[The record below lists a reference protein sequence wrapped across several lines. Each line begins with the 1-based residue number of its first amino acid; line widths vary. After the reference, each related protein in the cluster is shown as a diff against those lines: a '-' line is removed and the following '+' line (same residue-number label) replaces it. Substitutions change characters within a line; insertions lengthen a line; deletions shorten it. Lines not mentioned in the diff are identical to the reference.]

1 MNIPWG
7 FGSFD
12 RVAFGLINGVWTH
25 PLLDKAMPVITNPQK
40 VPWLLYGVAPAA
52 LGLWLY
58 KGRRQALRVLV
69 VAAIAVGVSDVLAY
83 RVIKPWAARPR
94 PEYAGIGAIMRVP
107 SGGKLGFPS
116 NHAMNAAAAA
126 SVLSVAYPPL
136 GFVFWTLAGLV
147 AYSRVYVGAHY
158 PFDVLA
164 GLLFGGLLGWPWAV
178 LMLGG
183 GAGGGSGGGKKKKKR

>member
-1 MNIPWG
+1 MIIPWG

-25 PLLDKAMPVITNPQK
+25 PVLDRFMPVFTDIHK
-40 VPWLLYGVAPAA
+40 VKWFIYGAAPAG

-58 KGRRQALRVLV
+58 KGGKGALRVLV
-69 VAAIAVGVSDVLAY
+69 VAAIAMGVSDLLAY

-94 PEYAGIGAIMRVP
+94 PEYAGIGARVLTP
-107 SGGKLGFPS
+107 PGGKFGFPS
-116 NHAMNAAAAA
+116 NHSSNAGAAAA
-126 SVLSVAYPPL
+126 VLSVAYPAA
-136 GFVFWTLAGLV
+136 GFVFWIVAGLV
-147 AYSRVYVGAHY
+147 AYSRVYCGQHY

-164 GLLFGGLLGWPWAV
+164 GLALGGLLGWPWAV

-183 GAGGGSGGGKKKKKR
+183 GKGGGSGGSKKKRR

>member
-1 MNIPWG
+1 MNVPYG

-25 PLLDKAMPVITNPQK
+25 PVLDKAMPVITDPHK
-40 VPWLLYGVAPAA
+40 APWLLYGAAPLA

-58 KGRRQALRVLV
+58 KGRKHALRVLV
-69 VAAIAVGVSDVLAY
+69 VAALAVGASDLLAY
-83 RVIKPWAARPR
+83 RVLKPWAARPR

-126 SVLSVAYPPL
+126 SVLSVAYPAVSV
-136 GFVFWTLAGLV
+136 VFWGLAFVV
-147 AYSRVYVGAHY
+147 AYSRVYVGMHY

-164 GLLFGGLLGWPWAV
+164 GLAFGAVLGWPWAA
-178 LMLGG
+178 LMLGPASS
-183 GAGGGSGGGKKKKKR
+183 GAKKKKKR

>member
-12 RVAFGLINGVWTH
+12 RAAFGLINGVWTH
-25 PLLDKAMPVITNPQK
+25 PVLDKVMPMVTDPHRF
-40 VPWLLYGVAPAA
+40 PWLLYGVAPAA
-52 LGLWLY
+52 LGFWLY
-58 KGRRQALRVLV
+58 KGRKHALRVLV
-69 VAAIAVGVSDVLAY
+69 VAAIAVGAADMLAY
-83 RVIKPWAARPR
+83 RVLKPWAARPR
-94 PEYAGIGAIMRVP
+94 PEYAGIGAIVRTPV
-107 SGGKLGFPS
+107 GGRLGFPS

-126 SVLSVAYPPL
+126 SVLGVAYPAA
-136 GFVFWTLAGLV
+136 GIVFWAGAGLV

-158 PFDVLA
+158 PLDVLA
-164 GLLFGGLLGWPWAV
+164 GMLFGGLLGVLWAM

>member
-7 FGSFD
+7 FGSLD

-25 PLLDKAMPVITNPQK
+25 PVLDKAMPVITDPHR
-40 VPWLLYGVAPAA
+40 VPWLLYGVAPLA

-58 KGRRQALRVLV
+58 KGRQRALRVLV
-69 VAAIAVGVSDVLAY
+69 VAAIAVGVSDMLAY

-94 PEYAGIGAIMRVP
+94 PEHAGIGAILRAP
-107 SGGKLGFPS
+107 AGGRLGFPS

-126 SVLSVAYPPL
+126 SVLATAYPAA
-136 GFVFWTLAGLV
+136 GFAFWTGAGLV
-147 AYSRVYVGAHY
+147 AYSRVYCGVHY
-158 PFDVLA
+158 PLDVLMGMA
-164 GLLFGGLLGWPWAV
+164 FGGLLGWPWAM

-183 GAGGGSGGGKKKKKR
+183 GTAKPGSSKKKRRS